1 MKQRLIPAIFAF
13 PLGLFAQPAAPDE
26 TATLVRELARRVV
39 QLEKRVQDL
48 EGQLRDARPIAPAV
62 LTAAAPAPPS
72 RATPQYPTAANGNGH
87 DHGTPMSQDAAPQS
101 AQPEMATTQSS
112 PLLKMAGFSDFN
124 FSASTLRGTRSG
136 FNEGQFTLH
145 MTSALSPRVNV
156 FGEFTFTA
164 RQDGGMGSP
173 AVPGFNPEVERILI
187 RYDRSDYF
195 KVSFGR
201 YHTPI
206 NWWNNTYHH
215 GQWLQT
221 SVSRPEMTQFGGRFI
236 PVHFVGAMVEG
247 SAPAG
252 GLNLNY
258 NFGLGN
264 GRGSVISR
272 GGDAGDENNNRAWL
286 MNLFVKP
293 NKIYG
298 LQAGGSIYRDR
309 VPVGG
314 RSFGEWIQSAHIIW
328 TKETPE
334 FMAEFANVSHKETG
348 ARNSTNSQAFYA
360 QLGYRL
366 PLDEQKWKPYYRFE
380 YIHVPR
386 SDEVFRQVLSLAG
399 STFGM
404 RYDITHFAAFKVE
417 YRNLRR
423 PGVPR
428 IHATFAQ
435 TSFTF

>member
-1 MKQRLIPAIFAF
+1 MKHLYIDAF
-13 PLGLFAQPAAPDE
+13 LLLPVGLFAQSSTDD

-39 QLEKRVQDL
+39 QLEKRVEDL
-48 EGQLRDARPIAPAV
+48 EGQLREAKFGAPLPVARV
-62 LTAAAPAPPS
+62 S
-72 RATPQYPTAANGNGH
+72 PQYPTAANGH
-87 DHGTPMSQDAAPQS
+87 DHGTPMSQEPHSAGAQEAA
-101 AQPEMATTQSS
+101 TLQSS
-112 PLLKMAGFSDFN
+112 PLLKLAGFSDFN
-124 FSASTLRGTRSG
+124 FSASTLTGSRSG

-164 RQDGGMGSP
+164 RADGGMGSP

-187 RYDRSDYF
+187 RYDQSDFF

-206 NWWNNTYHH
+206 NWWNNAYHH

-247 SAPAG
+247 AAPAG

-272 GGDAGDENNNRAWL
+272 GGDAGDENNHRAWL
-286 MNLFVKP
+286 MNFFVKP
-293 NKIYG
+293 NRVYG
-298 LQAGGSIYRDR
+298 LQAGASVYRDR
-309 VPVGG
+309 IPMGG
-314 RSFGEWIQSAHIIW
+314 RSFGEWIQSAHVVW
-328 TKETPE
+328 AKETPE
-334 FMAEFANVSHKETG
+334 FIAEFANVSHKEAG
-348 ARNSTNSQAFYA
+348 ARNSTNSQAWYV

-366 PLDEQKWKPYYRFE
+366 PFDQQHWKPYYRFE
-380 YIHVPR
+380 YVHVPR
-386 SDEVFRQVLSLAG
+386 ADEVFRQVPGLAG
-399 STFGM
+399 STFGL

-428 IHATFAQ
+428 IHGAFAQ